1 MFTDKVV
8 QILDV
13 ISHPQFHGV
22 MCIATKYR
30 SKKQRC
36 NQIGEISTKV
46 QIRCKC
52 KSLQKYSSSLYYRE
66 RSPRLY
72 VSDAFENYCLLQM

>member
-22 MCIATKYR
+22 MRIATKYK
-30 SKKQRC
+30 SKNRGAIKWQRHLL
-36 NQIGEISTKV
+36 
-46 QIRCKC
+46 RY
-52 KSLQKYSSSLYYRE
+52 KY
-66 RSPRLY
+66 
-72 VSDAFENYCLLQM
+72 DANANHYKNIPALFVLHKASGFFLCI